1 MTGQLVFG
9 GLEAETVG
17 RVFSFGMVLRAAD
30 LLPLNEDGYWEKPWK
45 WEPEYQA
52 WIAAGSPEA
61 PEGGE
66 EESPAWAD
74 FVRRANNP

>member
-1 MTGQLVFG
+1 MTDRPLVAGQ
-9 GLEAETVG
+9 EAETVG
-17 RVFSFGMVLRAAD
+17 RVYTFGMILRAAD

-61 PEGGE
+61 PEDGD
-66 EESPAWAD
+66 EESPAWTD
-74 FVRRANNP
+74 FVHRANNP